1 MPVFQNHNQEEIMKI
16 ELHYITIRE
25 LCEGYT
31 DNKEGGVFA
40 YGGKLNVRP
49 PYQREFVY
57 PDSKRDA
64 VIDTVFQGYP
74 LNIMYWAK
82 NEDGTFEIIDGQQ
95 RTISICEYATGVNP
109 FEMRFFHNLQQDEI
123 DRFLNYEL
131 TVYLCEGDA
140 SEKLKWF
147 ERINI
152 AGEELTKQ
160 ELRNAVYSGS
170 WVTDAKR
177 HFSKSGC
184 PAMKLASDYM
194 SGTPIRQD
202 YLETVLNWISH
213 KNIEI
218 YMAKHQNDVNA
229 NALWMYFNS
238 VITWVQS
245 IFPVKRKQM
254 KGIEWGVLY
263 EKYKDVVYDVDQLE
277 AQIKELM
284 LDDDVTNKKGIYY
297 YVLTGDEKYLN
308 IRAFT
313 EAQKIA
319 VYTKQ
324 EGKCPI
330 CGDYYDISFM
340 EADHITPWS
349 QGGKTSI
356 DNCQMLCRDCNRR
369 KSDK

>member
-1 MPVFQNHNQEEIMKI
+1 MKI
-16 ELHYITIRE
+16 ELKHITVRD
-25 LCEGYT
+25 LVDGYR
-31 DNKEGGVFA
+31 DHAENGVFA

-57 PDSKRDA
+57 NESKRNA
-64 VIDTVFQGYP
+64 VVDTVMNGYP
-74 LNIMYWAK
+74 LNLMYWSVC
-82 NEDGTFEIIDGQQ
+82 EDGTYEIIDGQQ
-95 RTISICEYATGVNP
+95 RTISICQYVDGDFA
-109 FEMRFFHNLQQDEI
+109 FDFRYFHNLADDEKERI
-123 DRFLNYEL
+123 LNYEL
-131 TVYLCEGDA
+131 TVYFCEGTD

-152 AGEELTKQ
+152 AGEQLTQQ
-160 ELRNAVYSGS
+160 ELRNAVYAGS

-177 HFSKSGC
+177 HFSKTGC
-184 PAMKLASDYM
+184 PAAKIASDYM
-194 SGTPIRQD
+194 TGTPIRQD
-202 YLETVLNWISH
+202 YLETVLDWISH

-218 YMAKHQNDVNA
+218 YMAKHQHDVNA

-254 KGIEWGVLY
+254 KGIEWGPLY
-263 EKYKDVVYDVDQLE
+263 EKFKDVVFDVAKLE
-277 AQIKELM
+277 EEIKRLL

-297 YVLTGDEKYLN
+297 YVLTEDEKYLN

-319 VYTKQ
+319 VFTKQ

-330 CGDYYDISFM
+330 CGNYYDISFM

-369 KSDK
+369 KSNK